1 MGFSR
6 EMIEQAVQNNKH
18 NHLSATYYLLL
29 KKYTAQALN
38 DPLTKSVE
46 PRQAKVM
53 QSIEVDRH
61 SNAKKSSVAKDDAI
75 RAPIHDALVQ
85 KNHRREQS
93 ANATAGGREKG
104 CWGENN
110 DDARK
115 AGSCERAEKDQD
127 YQMIGA

>member
-1 MGFSR
+1 
-6 EMIEQAVQNNKH
+6 
-18 NHLSATYYLLL
+18 
-29 KKYTAQALN
+29 
-38 DPLTKSVE
+38 
-46 PRQAKVM
+46 M

-61 SNAKKSSVAKDDAI
+61 QNAKKSSVAKDDAI
-75 RAPIHDALVQ
+75 RAPIHDPLVQ

-104 CWGENN
+104 CWGDNN

-127 YQMIGA
+127 YQMIGTQMTKTDATAEKMKRLISPSPETTQPRGTPTVTTNST